1 MGKMISLKEAI
12 ALVKDGDTVMV
23 GGFMA
28 CGTPEVMIDALV
40 EAGTKNMTLVCNDT
54 SWIDRGVG
62 KLVATKQFKKI
73 ITSHIGLNKESGR
86 QMSAGETEIDLVPQ
100 GTLAERVRSAGYGLG
115 GVLTPTGI
123 GTLVEEGKTKMTVD
137 GKEYL
142 LEVALPG
149 DVALLYADKADK
161 AGNLVYKGS
170 QNNFNNVMAAA
181 AKVTIVLAGEV
192 VEIGDIHPSLVVT
205 PGVFVNYIVDGG
217 ALNG

>member
-205 PGVFVNYIVDGG
+205 PGVFVN
-217 ALNG
+217 